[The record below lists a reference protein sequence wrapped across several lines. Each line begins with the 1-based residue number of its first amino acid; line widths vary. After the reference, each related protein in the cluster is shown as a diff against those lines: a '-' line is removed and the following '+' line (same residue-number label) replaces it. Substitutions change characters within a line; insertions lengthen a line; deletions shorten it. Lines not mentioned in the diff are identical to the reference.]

1 MFKKHVLPAIG
12 DWELAELTPDPLQ
25 RLLNQIASR
34 GYRKSMVQHI
44 RTYVRAA
51 LEYAVD
57 EGLLGRNPARN
68 LEFPKTTKSRAR
80 FYSLDS
86 SSTVCGAKWRQLVD
100 STQGDASR
108 REILVSRHFSYITE
122 NRSCYLQLD
131 ARS

>member
-57 EGLLGRNPARN
+57 EGLLGRNPRMVKILIKRRAIDR
-68 LEFPKTTKSRAR
+68 SRLAGVVMR
-80 FYSLDS
+80 RAC
-86 SSTVCGAKWRQLVD
+86 ST
-100 STQGDASR
+100 
-108 REILVSRHFSYITE
+108 
-122 NRSCYLQLD
+122 
-131 ARS
+131 